1 MNKSRGCRFIIL
13 RGLMW
18 IGIVLVALVLLG
30 VGYQTISTQ
39 MYIRSGQP
47 RGQLYTVNSHQMH
60 LVCAGEGIPTVIL
73 LAGGGADS
81 LWWHRIQRQLA
92 AHTRV
97 CAYDRPSHGWSEPT
111 SEPRD
116 ALTIVSELR
125 ALLQTA
131 GVQAPYVMAG
141 HSFGALWARIYAA
154 QYPDEVVGVVLVD
167 STFLIPSEYDNQ
179 SEFDAWKRANDALKV
194 LEWIA
199 YRTGLVRLTAPGDFQ
214 KSGYPQEIVGD
225 LTALRSPN
233 RVFDADYAEQ
243 IATRKEF
250 TQASAAAENLG
261 DLPLAVLWASE
272 SATAQDFFRA
282 QRDQIATF
290 STNSSTRVI
299 EGADHGA
306 ILGNE
311 RYAQQVSNAILA
323 VMKAAQTGERLS
335 QLLQ

>member
-39 MYIRSGQP
+39 MYIHSGQP
-47 RGQLYTVNSHQMH
+47 RGQLYTVNGHQMH

-92 AHTRV
+92 AHTRE
-97 CAYDRPSHGWSEPT
+97 CAYDRPGHGWSEPT

>member
-47 RGQLYTVNSHQMH
+47 RGQLYTVNGHQMH

-97 CAYDRPSHGWSEPT
+97 CAYDRPGHGWSEPT

-141 HSFGALWARIYAA
+141 HSFGALWARIYAV